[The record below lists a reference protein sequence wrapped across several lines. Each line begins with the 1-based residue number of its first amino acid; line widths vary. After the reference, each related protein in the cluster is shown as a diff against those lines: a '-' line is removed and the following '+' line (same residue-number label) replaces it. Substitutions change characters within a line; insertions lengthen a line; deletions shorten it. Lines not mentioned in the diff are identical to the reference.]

1 MRVAERLARVIDY
14 DAILFD
20 NDGVLV
26 EPPTD
31 ENLVDAAESAF
42 RAVGVENPD
51 ATHVDE
57 VVRGV
62 TSDSLRDVCSVYDVD
77 PAEFWHARDRHASDA
92 QLAEFRE
99 GGRARY
105 DDVAAIEDL
114 AHDLGIV
121 SSNQHRTVEFVIK
134 FCEFE
139 DLFDTY
145 YGRGMGVED
154 LHRKKPDPY
163 FLERALD
170 DLAAESALFVGDSE
184 SDVVAAHRAGLDSA
198 FVRRPHCVD
207 TSLSTEPDYEVDD
220 LYDVAKIAN

>member
-1 MRVAERLARVIDY
+1 MNDY

-31 ENLVDAAESAF
+31 ENLLAAAESAF
-42 RAVGVENPD
+42 RAVGVDDPET
-51 ATHVDE
+51 THVDE

-62 TSDSLRDVCSVYDVD
+62 TPDSLRDVCSVYDVD
-77 PAEFWHARDRHASDA
+77 PAEFWHARDRFASEA

-99 GGRARY
+99 GSRARY
-105 DDVAAIEDL
+105 DDVAAIEGL

-121 SSNQHRTVEFVIK
+121 SSNQHRTIEFVLDYH
-134 FCEFE
+134 EFG

-154 LHRKKPDPY
+154 LHRKKPDPH
-163 FLERALD
+163 FLDRALD
-170 DLAAESALFVGDSE
+170 DLGAESALFVGDSE
-184 SDVVAAHRAGLDSA
+184 SDVEAAHRAGLDSA
-198 FVRRPHCVD
+198 FVRRSHCAD
-207 TSLSTEPDYEVDD
+207 TTLSTDPDYEVETLDD
-220 LYDVAKIAN
+220 VVTIAN